1 MINPVA
7 LKTDLETNVRYD
19 ADIRAG
25 NNSKLVELLS
35 EEEIGQT
42 IFIQATVDQVKGA
55 IGSGVRSL
63 SAAQIQTLRFLV
75 DSGGDVVDFSVRAIR
90 EELAQI
96 FTGQTAVIDRLTAL
110 ASHPRT
116 YGEAFGGNPG
126 LEDVRVAVAQI
137 TKAHINQ

>member
-7 LKTDLETNVRYD
+7 LKTDLETNARYD

-96 FTGQTAVIDRLTAL
+96 FSSQPLVTARLTAL
-110 ASHPRT
+110 VSRSRT
-116 YGEAFGGNPG
+116 FGEAFGGKVSLN
-126 LEDVRVAVAQI
+126 DVRAAVKQI
-137 TKAHINQ
+137 AKAHINQ